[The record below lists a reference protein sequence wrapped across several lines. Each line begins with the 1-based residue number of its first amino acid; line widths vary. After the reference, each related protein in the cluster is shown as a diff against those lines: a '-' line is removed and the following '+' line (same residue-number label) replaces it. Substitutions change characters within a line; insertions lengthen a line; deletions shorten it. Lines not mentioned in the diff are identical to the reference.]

1 MGLLDDRT
9 CSWPASELNSGHRR
23 AAHGA
28 PGSAASPSSA
38 PFSWSP
44 PSASEPSSSSV
55 PHDLL
60 ALYSC
65 NRQKYCPDDLFGR
78 CYNRPRRDPP
88 VPVSQMY
95 LPHQR
100 ILTEPETAMT
110 TVSSSRSCLGTPPAG
125 ESLWWPDEHI
135 TPSCVESVSSG
146 IVYEREDE
154 QVVLRYDDMA
164 SSFDGSTYS
173 YAPLDDPAYQP
184 PQQLNKTIPP
194 TRKADNRSR
203 PALYI
208 QCRNGSGSQR
218 DVRAWARTL
227 RRYELFVDKPDA
239 TLRKYRA
246 ESFRAVPTSAPWTWQ
261 PGSMSAWPRWA

>member
-1 MGLLDDRT
+1 MEPIPFTRRHHPHVPNYVQYLPPYDKVPLLRCHVHPYPAIVNAMTKFHDFPLHELPDRYQESIGLAQKIWDCWMTERVLG
-9 CSWPASELNSGHRR
+9 PPLNTGHRR

-28 PGSAASPSSA
+28 PLSTASTPSPA
-38 PFSWSP
+38 PFSWSSP
-44 PSASEPSSSSV
+44 PTLEPSSS
-55 PHDLL
+55 
-60 ALYSC
+60 LYSR
-65 NRQKYCPDDLFGR
+65 NRQKYCSDDLFGR
-78 CYNRPRRDPP
+78 CYNRPKRDPP

-95 LPHQR
+95 LPHRR
-100 ILTEPETAMT
+100 ILTEPETVLT
-110 TVSSSRSCLGTPPAG
+110 TMSSSRSCLGTPPAG

-173 YAPLDDPAYQP
+173 HAPLDDPAYQP

-203 PALYI
+203 PALYT
-208 QCRNGSGSQR
+208 
-218 DVRAWARTL
+218 V
-227 RRYELFVDKPDA
+227 
-239 TLRKYRA
+239 
-246 ESFRAVPTSAPWTWQ
+246 
-261 PGSMSAWPRWA
+261 